1 MSSINNFKESARN
14 LMANPTDKFHYA
26 LDKYWLRLQKEN
38 IFVMLIPPT
47 VIQYESYSDIEKK
60 DVNYQGLMLDMEKK
74 WMQQPYL
81 KFT

>member
-1 MSSINNFKESARN
+1 
-14 LMANPTDKFHYA
+14 MANPTNKFDYA

-60 DVNYQGLMLDMEKK
+60 EVNYQGLMLDMEKK
-74 WMQQPYL
+74 WLQKPSL